1 MIKIP
6 VHRDEW
12 GSIDW
17 VEGTKE
23 TLSGQFYR
31 TRVRVVTDRDAN
43 ELGEET
49 GWLLIEKTTDVE
61 GEQESAVNVK
71 AWICWGLDDHSLEEL
86 VE

>member
-1 MIKIP
+1 MVLFIKPYQHQITLK
-6 VHRDEW
+6 
-12 GSIDW
+12 SI
-17 VEGTKE
+17 
-23 TLSGQFYR
+23 SIA
-31 TRVRVVTDRDAN
+31 VVYSASRISIGDRDAN